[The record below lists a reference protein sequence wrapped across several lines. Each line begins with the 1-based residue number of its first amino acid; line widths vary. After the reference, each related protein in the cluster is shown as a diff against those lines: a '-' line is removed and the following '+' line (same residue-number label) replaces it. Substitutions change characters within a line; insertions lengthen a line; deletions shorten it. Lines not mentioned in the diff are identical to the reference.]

1 MAPRHLIDAHAH
13 FHWSGSRDDHARYNA
28 SRLDAGDRI
37 GITYHVASILGTWGR
52 RSPTYFASP
61 DDAIQDTMLL
71 ALRAAGVLA
80 KRGPYQF
87 PTCAMLPADITIV
100 GDAFHTALS
109 R

>member
-1 MAPRHLIDAHAH
+1 MFIIR
-13 FHWSGSRDDHARYNA
+13 W
-28 SRLDAGDRI
+28 
-37 GITYHVASILGTWGR
+37 
-52 RSPTYFASP
+52 P
-61 DDAIQDTMLL
+61 DDATQDTMLL